1 MFNDWINADIKIKK
15 EEVRKIVKKLMDCLD
30 KEYRRYALLT
40 PVVMIGEVV
49 MEVALPFIMARIIDV
64 GIQNKDITYITKM
77 GILMIVMALLSLT
90 FGALAAR
97 FSAIAGTGFSNG
109 VRKKL
114 FYKIQEFSFSNVDKF
129 STPSLVT
136 RLTTDVTNLQNA
148 FMMVIRIMVR
158 APMMLVCAIFMSIYI
173 NARLSLIFF
182 VAVPIL
188 GVAFY
193 FISKG
198 AFPRFKSMLKKYDKM
213 NARVQENLVAIRVVK
228 AFVREDY
235 EIKKFNFS
243 ADEVR
248 KAQLRAEK
256 IIIFNMPIMQLVM
269 YGCMIAVSWFGG
281 NLIISQNMQTGQL
294 MSFISYVTQILMSLM
309 MISMIFVMLVLTRA
323 SVSRIIEIFD
333 EEVDIKNNIKNPK
346 KEVKNGSISF
356 ENVTFKYTKESENVA
371 LSNINLDIKSGETI
385 GIIGETGSSKST
397 LVQLISRL
405 YDVNEGKILVGGVD
419 VRDYDTECLRN
430 SVATVLQKNVLFSGT
445 IIDNLRWGN
454 ENATEEEVINACKDA
469 DAHNFI
475 MGFPNKYKTDLGQ
488 GGVNLS
494 GGQKQRLCIA
504 RALLKKPKIIIMDDS
519 TSAVDTNTD
528 SNIRKALRKNLKGT
542 TTIIIAQRISSISEC
557 DRIVMM
563 SDGKIDQIGTH
574 KELLKNNMIYK
585 EIYDSQQKGAQED
598 A

>member
-405 YDVNEGKILVGGVD
+405 YDVNGGKILVGGVD

-504 RALLKKPKIIIMDDS
+504 RALLKKPKIIILDDS